1 MWKKVKGLTKKVRG
15 IFIRNLTAW
24 GFKYLPTEANFIYIE
39 IEENAFRLYDRL
51 LKEG

>member
-1 MWKKVKGLTKKVRG
+1 VEESKRINEEGKRYLYKEFDSMG
-15 IFIRNLTAW
+15 I
-24 GFKYLPTEANFIYIE
+24 KYLPTEANFIYIE